1 MKWTQVS
8 YTRGR
13 PGLLKV
19 QRGSSQ
25 WASKLW
31 KTLPK
36 RGSQGPQDVARGKE
50 ATQFRGPLQKY
61 DRFAGD
67 HLLEAAEAA
76 LRPAAHSAVDPGT
89 LF

>member
-1 MKWTQVS
+1 MGVEALEDPAKAGV
-8 YTRGR
+8 
-13 PGLLKV
+13 PGAPGCC
-19 QRGSSQ
+19 QR
-25 WASKLW
+25 
-31 KTLPK
+31 
-36 RGSQGPQDVARGKE
+36 KE